1 MAQRDYDIND
11 CYNHFISKAE
21 DDKIAYKNELSES
34 EKNVDYLYS
43 LLIGWQD
50 VIKSK
55 FDIDLCDCT
64 EVRNKTYNENEDL
77 YNKAV
82 RLAKIFEDEESIK
95 LLNTLIKY
103 CHVIKNV
110 HLCKK
115 AIDNCDRRKNV
126 PFATYKNLLKK
137 YYRNVNAK
145 ALSGKGVRFSNGLGI
160 FVVNYEKTDNW
171 SGRKTIDFQATARA
185 KKELLEKGLKPYD
198 KKEAEE
204 YKRAGITYN
213 GIECTIY
220 KDARYRLSVDMI
232 APTAFRGGMLKIVP
246 VNTIPANLRGISY
259 QEFAE
264 RFSEEELNNRN
275 IYILTRAEVNLK
287 RNPLNYLRYTHKM
300 NL

>member
-21 DDKIAYKNELSES
+21 EDKLAYEHELSES

-55 FDIDLCDCT
+55 FDIDLCNYI
-64 EVRNKTYNENEDL
+64 EVRNKTYNENEEL
-77 YNKAV
+77 YNKSIK
-82 RLAKIFEDEESIK
+82 LAKIFEDEESIK
-95 LLNTLIKY
+95 FLNTLIKY
-103 CHVIKNV
+103 CYVIKNV
-110 HLCKK
+110 YLCKK
-115 AIDNCDRRKNV
+115 AIYNCNRRKNV
-126 PFATYKNLLKK
+126 TFAVYKNLLRK
-137 YYRNVNAK
+137 YYHGVNEK
-145 ALSGKGVRFSNGLGI
+145 ALDGKGIRFSSGLGI

-171 SGRKTIDFQATARA
+171 GGRKTIDFQATARA
-185 KKELLEKGLKPYD
+185 KKELLERGLRPYD

>member
-21 DDKIAYKNELSES
+21 EDKLAYEHELSEY
-34 EKNVDYLYS
+34 EKNIDYLHSILNASQYV
-43 LLIGWQD
+43 L
-50 VIKSK
+50 KRR
-55 FDIDLCDCT
+55 FDIILDTFVEFKDK
-64 EVRNKTYNENEDL
+64 VYNENEDL

-82 RLAKIFEDEESIK
+82 KFAKIFEDEESIK
-95 LLNTLIKY
+95 LLNNLIKY
-103 CHVIKNV
+103 CNILKNIYI
-110 HLCKK
+110 CKK

-126 PFATYKNLLKK
+126 PFATYKNLLRK
-137 YYRNVNAK
+137 YYHNVNAK

-171 SGRKTIDFQATARA
+171 GGRKTIDFQATARA
-185 KKELLEKGLKPYD
+185 KKELLERGLRPYD

-213 GIECTIY
+213 GVECTIY